1 MVCNIYEKWCVPFS
15 FLCYTK
21 HSVDLKGETNNME
34 RRNAWKIYTADQ
46 LKELD
51 QINSRYKV
59 CLDEG
64 KTERECVR
72 LTVKEI
78 EKKGYRDLK
87 DIKGSLKAGDKVY
100 AVCMEKSIAMFQ
112 IGKEPL
118 ENGMNILGAHIDSPR
133 IDVKQ
138 NPLYENEDLAYLD
151 THYYGGIKKYQWV
164 TLPLALHGVIVKTD
178 GTVQKVNIGEKEDD
192 PVFVVTDLLIHLAG
206 KQMEKKASTVIEGEK
221 LDLLIGSRPLEKEE
235 GLDGDEKDAVK
246 ANVMKILTDY
256 YNMEEEDFLSA
267 ELEIVPAGKAR
278 DCGLDRSMILAY
290 GQDDRVCAFTSLFAM
305 LDVEDVERTSCCIL
319 VDKEEIGSV
328 GATGMH
334 SRFFE
339 NVVAELVAL
348 TEGESDLKVRHALQ
362 NSKMLSSDVSAAYDP
377 MYAEAFEKRSAAFF
391 GRGLVFNKFTG
402 ARGKSGSN
410 DANAEYL
417 AEVRRAMNAE
427 DVSYQFAELGK
438 VDLGGGGTIAYIMA
452 NYGMEVIDSGVA
464 VLSMHAP
471 WEVTS
476 KADVYEAYRGYK
488 SFLRNI

>member
-1 MVCNIYEKWCVPFS
+1 
-15 FLCYTK
+15 
-21 HSVDLKGETNNME
+21 ME

-78 EKKGYRDLK
+78 EKKGYRNLK

-100 AVCMEKSIAMFQ
+100 AVCMGKSIAMFL

-235 GLDGDEKDAVK
+235 GLDEDEKDAVK

-348 TEGESDLKVRHALQ
+348 TEGESDLKVRRALQ

-476 KADVYEAYRGYK
+476 KADIYEAKKAYK
-488 SFLRNI
+488 AFLLEA

>member
-78 EKKGYRDLK
+78 EKKGYRNLK

-164 TLPLALHGVIVKTD
+164 ALPLALHGVIVKTD